1 MPEGR
6 EPIEPEPLIPG
17 VAGPS
22 GSIIEE
28 GEGEALRE
36 LEDDLP
42 GTEGVSE

>member
-1 MPEGR
+1 MPDEHQ
-6 EPIEPEPLIPG
+6 PIEPEPLIPG

-28 GEGEALRE
+28 NEGEVMRE

-42 GTEGVSE
+42 GTSTP